1 MIYNEIKHVL
11 KHFAFEGT
19 YDSVE
24 EMLSGNINN
33 TFHLYYRDKGGRQ
46 IQYVLQQINSYA
58 FKQPELV
65 MSNAVRV
72 TNHLRANAEQ
82 RGLPAERC
90 TLSYVPCDNG
100 EYLYVDSQKRY
111 WRAYNF
117 IDNAK
122 AYNRVEKPEQ
132 FYEAGAAFGEFQRLL
147 SDFPVDELYET
158 IPYFHDTRR
167 RFYSFV
173 ASVAEDKAGRVKQL
187 EPEIDFLFDR
197 RKRMYSIVQMIQA
210 GELPLRVTHNDTKIN
225 NVMLDRDTGE
235 ALCVI
240 DLDTVMAGSS
250 LYDFGDAIRF
260 GASTADEDETDLDR
274 GRMDLGLF
282 SAFTE
287 GFVEQTAAAL
297 TLAELENL
305 PLGAR
310 VMTYENGLRF
320 LTDYLDGDVYFHI
333 DHPGHNLDRA
343 RNQFRLLEDM
353 EEKRGAMDATVR
365 ALIEKYR

>member
-11 KHFAFEGT
+11 NHFSFVGRFE
-19 YDSVE
+19 SVE

-33 TFHLYYRDKGGRQ
+33 TFHLWYRTPDGRQ

-72 TNHLRANAEQ
+72 TDHLRANAEQ
-82 RGLPAERC
+82 RGLPVERS
-90 TLSYVPCDNG
+90 TLTYVPCDNG
-100 EYLYVDSQKRY
+100 EFMYRDSENRY

-167 RFYSFV
+167 RFYAFV

-187 EPEIDFLFDR
+187 EPEIDFLFER
-197 RKRMYSIVQMIQA
+197 RKRMYSIVQMIEDGA
-210 GELPLRVTHNDTKIN
+210 LPLRVTHNDTKIN
-225 NVMLDRDTGE
+225 NVLIDTKTGKGI
-235 ALCVI
+235 CVI
-240 DLDTVMAGSS
+240 DLDTVMPGSV
-250 LYDFGDAIRF
+250 LYDYGDAIRF
-260 GASTADEDETDLDR
+260 GASTAEEDEPDTEKIALD
-274 GRMDLGLF
+274 MNLF
-282 SAFTE
+282 EYFTR
-287 GFVEQTAAAL
+287 GFVSRAKAFL
-297 TLAELENL
+297 TLEELESL
-305 PLGAR
+305 PLGAE
-310 VMTYENGLRF
+310 VMTCELAMRF
-320 LTDYLDGDVYFHI
+320 LTDYIDGDLYFKI
-333 DHPGHNLDRA
+333 KAPDHNLVRA
-343 RNQFRLLEDM
+343 RAQMKLLTDM
-353 EEKRGAMDATVR
+353 ESKRDQMQAFIR
-365 ALIEKYR
+365 AL